1 MRKNIQI
8 FIIILLLFFNILL
21 EKYNY
26 DSFVSEYIINT
37 DNTSYL
43 FNKLNDFIIDCRNE
57 TLFIKYNYSYLNP
70 KISVI
75 IPSYNSNLTIKST
88 ISSIQKQKMNEIEII
103 LIDDFSSD
111 NSLEIIENMSKEDKR
126 IKLIKN
132 MKQRGTLYT
141 RSIGA
146 LNSKGKYIMS
156 IDQDDFFINDIF
168 NICYNESQFNNIDI
182 LEFSGLFLDKPL
194 FNVNSTPIIPYFLR
208 FKKNGIIVK
217 KPELSNFNYIKENG
231 NYKLIDTLIWGK
243 CIKSKIYKLA
253 LKILGEEIYTE
264 NICWSED
271 RIVNSALFKVANS
284 FKFINY
290 YGIIHQRLNSSL
302 GNNWINSKRDKIF
315 SDEFLNILSL
325 YKINNNR
332 DNINMISKI
341 ASNQL
346 NILVS
351 IHKQI
356 NIKLKVNILKKLFNC
371 KYISK
376 KEKNKL
382 FRIFFKLK

>member
-1 MRKNIQI
+1 MKKNIQV
-8 FIIILLLFFNILL
+8 FIIVILSFFIILL

-26 DSFVSEYIINT
+26 DSFVSENIIIPV
-37 DNTSYL
+37 NTSYL
-43 FNKLNDFIIDCRNE
+43 FNKLNNFIINCRNE
-57 TLFIKYNYSYLNP
+57 TLFTKFNYSYRNP

-75 IPSYNSNLTIKST
+75 IPVYNSNLTIKST
-88 ISSIQKQKMNEIEII
+88 VSSIQNQKMNEIEII
-103 LIDDFSSD
+103 LIDDSSSD
-111 NSLEIIENMSKEDKR
+111 NSLEIIENMLKEDKR

-132 MKQRGTLYT
+132 LNQKGTLYT

-168 NICYNESQFNNIDI
+168 NICYNESQLNNIDI

-217 KPELSNFNYIKENG
+217 KPELSNFIYIKENG

-302 GNNWINSKRDKIF
+302 GNNWINSKKDKIF
-315 SDEFLNILSL
+315 SDEFLNILSI
-325 YKINNNR
+325 YKINKNR
-332 DNINMISKI
+332 NMISKI

-351 IHKQI
+351 LHKQI
-356 NIKLKVNILKKLFNC
+356 NIKLKVNILKKLLNY

-376 KEKNKL
+376 KEKNTL
-382 FRIFFKLK
+382 FRIIFRLK